1 MKLTLREKF
10 LAKVCRDAA
19 SGCWLWRGMVTSDGY
34 GVAFIAGKRQAA
46 HRAAWMLFCNPIPLG
61 MAICHKCDVRA
72 CVNPDHL
79 FVGTAADNAQ
89 DRVNK
94 DRTPRGERHF
104 GHKLTAE
111 QVGRIRIMLAE
122 DRMFL
127 SEIASQFGVSP
138 GTIHGIKKGRTW
150 REVEAR
156 PSVNAEQIHDEPDE
170 TEA

>member
-1 MKLTLREKF
+1 MKLSPRERF

-19 SGCWLWRGMVTSDGY
+19 NGCWLWQGMVAPDGY

-94 DRTPRGERHF
+94 DRAPRGERH
-104 GHKLTAE
+104 HAAKLTAS
-111 QVGRIRIMLAE
+111 QVSLIKSMLAQ
-122 DRMFL
+122 DRMY
-127 SEIASQFGVSP
+127 STEIARQFGVSP
-138 GTIHGIKKGRTW
+138 ATIHEIKAGKTW
-150 REVEAR
+150 HDVEAQ
-156 PSVNAEQIHDEPDE
+156 PLSTVPADAEIDG
-170 TEA
+170 